1 VLIDGTTTLFLDD
14 YIKDGAE
21 GGKRAAQ
28 DLLQSLSNFVQGKPY
43 CVNNCTIECEIY
55 ADVKKVAV
63 AYAQDGVVDQA
74 QVFLDFVQGFNGF
87 DSEKGEI
94 LDLGSKTEEN
104 IAGKSNLLSLS
115 MFADE
120 NASHIR
126 VLSRKCSLPTNHVRR
141 T

>member
-14 YIKDGAE
+14 YIKDAAE

-28 DLLQSLSNFVQGKPY
+28 DLLQALSNFVQDKSY
-43 CVNNCTIECEIY
+43 YANNCTIEWEIY
-55 ADVKKVAV
+55 ADVKKVAA
-63 AYAQDGVVDQA
+63 AYAQDGVIDQA
-74 QVFLDFVQGFNGF
+74 QVFLDFVQGFNDF

-94 LDLGSKTEEN
+94 LDLGCKTEEN
-104 IAGKSNLLSLS
+104 IAGTSDPLSRS